1 MEFAKAKIYDTIYDV
16 ISYDEYMRNPEFYQ
30 ENAVAIR
37 GDDGYLYPIRTNPND
52 TRPGFID
59 LGPMVCFNPPGP
71 GDGRYYSDRNII
83 DFSHAGCL
91 REIIEAQNALASAE
105 RTILT
110 TVDNLFVPPVNPN
123 DYPEMLLLK
132 EAITKKHIDLSKYE
146 PRFGPNFNNDKRLVR
161 KTSITFDKLKR
172 FCRALDIKASLIMED
187 AGPDVPNPI
196 GEKLEICITNDT
208 DFESDETATTEEASE

>member
-1 MEFAKAKIYDTIYDV
+1 MDIAKAKIYDTIYDV
-16 ISYDEYMRNPEFYQ
+16 ISYDEYMRSPEFYQ
-30 ENAVAIR
+30 QNSVAIR
-37 GDDGYLYPIRTNPND
+37 GGDGYLYPLRTNPND
-52 TRPGFID
+52 MRPGFVDI
-59 LGPMVCFNPPGP
+59 GPMTIFTPPGAA
-71 GDGRYYSDRNII
+71 DTRFYSDRNII
-83 DFSHAGCL
+83 DFSQAGCL
-91 REIIEAQNALASAE
+91 KEVIEAQNALASAE

-172 FCRALDIKASLIMED
+172 FCKALDIKASLIMED

-196 GEKLEICITNDT
+196 GEKLEICITTDT
-208 DFESDETATTEEASE
+208 DLNDDESDGQED